1 MLTKI
6 QAVNWNTK
14 ETIWNT
20 LWQQN
25 IAQMWTDTE
34 FKVSRDVSSWENM
47 NEDEKRTYKKVLAGL
62 TSLDT
67 LQGDQAMPLVL
78 LDTDDLKKK
87 GVYSFMSFMEHMHAK
102 SYSKI
107 FTSLIPSKEVDYLLD
122 EWLQKN
128 EHFTEKYSIT
138 ESYYQR
144 IKTGLL
150 HDRYMAR
157 VASVFL
163 ESFQFYSGFYYPLM
177 LKGQGRMVASGEVIR
192 KILLDESIHGVAVGL
207 DAQDLYNEMTSDEK
221 EAARQEVYRLLESLM
236 KFEMQYTQYLY
247 DPLRLTD
254 DVKRFVRYNAN
265 KALMNLGYPSL
276 YEDTEFNSIVENA
289 LDTSTG
295 NHDFFSTK
303 GDGYEIAQNIE
314 PLTDSDFDVESKR
327 VNDGI

>member
-122 EWLQKN
+122 
-128 EHFTEKYSIT
+128 
-138 ESYYQR
+138 
-144 IKTGLL
+144 
-150 HDRYMAR
+150 
-157 VASVFL
+157 
-163 ESFQFYSGFYYPLM
+163 
-177 LKGQGRMVASGEVIR
+177 
-192 KILLDESIHGVAVGL
+192 
-207 DAQDLYNEMTSDEK
+207 
-221 EAARQEVYRLLESLM
+221 
-236 KFEMQYTQYLY
+236 
-247 DPLRLTD
+247 
-254 DVKRFVRYNAN
+254 
-265 KALMNLGYPSL
+265 
-276 YEDTEFNSIVENA
+276 
-289 LDTSTG
+289 
-295 NHDFFSTK
+295 
-303 GDGYEIAQNIE
+303 
-314 PLTDSDFDVESKR
+314 
-327 VNDGI
+327 